1 MSKLLPLALLTTVL
15 SACAIFPQTES
26 ALISN
31 GNKSEP
37 MCFSENKTLVE
48 TRIKEY
54 LAQCYKPDFVFV
66 SGVTGYNLNY
76 RVMETKNID
85 ATTYNV
91 YSPSGS
97 SQGYFLNVKIDQN
110 NKTCATSVN
119 VVAFNMF
126 WEDNFKKIKD
136 SVSGLEVSCPM

>member
-1 MSKLLPLALLTTVL
+1 MSKFLPLALLSTVL
-15 SACAIFPQTES
+15 SGCAIFPQTES
-26 ALISN
+26 ALITN

-37 MCFSENKTLVE
+37 MCFSETKTVVE
-48 TRIKEY
+48 NRIKAY

-66 SGVTGYNLNY
+66 SGITGYSLNY

-110 NKTCATSVN
+110 NKSCATSVN
-119 VVAFNMF
+119 IVAFNMF
-126 WEDNFKKIKD
+126 WEDNFKNIKD
-136 SVSGLEVSCPM
+136 AVNGLEVSCPM